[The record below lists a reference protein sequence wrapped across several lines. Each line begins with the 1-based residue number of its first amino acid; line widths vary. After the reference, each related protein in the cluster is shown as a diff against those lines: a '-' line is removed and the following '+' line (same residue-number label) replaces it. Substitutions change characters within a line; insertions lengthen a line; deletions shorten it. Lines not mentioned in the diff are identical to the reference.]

1 MLNKLRNFSKGK
13 LATILVAII
22 IIPFVFWGMGS
33 VFSGGNTNSV
43 AKINNFNISTKDFV
57 DHINKSNINTDI
69 IKENIENNIL
79 EELLTELISNSLIDI
94 EIKDLNILISD
105 KILVERIKKSKIFHD
120 EKKQFSRLKYEK
132 YLLEN
137 NISATNFEMRLRK
150 KDLKNKLFKY
160 ISGGI
165 KSPYFITNKTY
176 KDETKQIELSYLDL
190 NNVYKKKDEF
200 SNIEVET
207 FIKENEEKLKEELI
221 DFSYVK
227 ITPQNL
233 VQGTEFNENF
243 FSKIDELENQ
253 ILNGSNIIEISSSF
267 GLKVKQIKGF
277 VDKNNE
283 ELIFNE
289 IYQKRNLEKIQ
300 ILDKNDYY
308 LLYEIDNI
316 KKILPEK
323 NNFEFIES
331 VKYQLFEQNKYDYNK
346 DLLLKIQNKNFVNYD
361 FVKLVDNNNLI
372 KKITINSIKENNFF
386 TSDSIKLLYS
396 LAENNF
402 LLIGDKDN
410 NIYIAKIENV
420 TTNDLSDKNDLSSYN
435 KLASNKIRNNL
446 YSSYDLLMNV
456 KYKINI
462 NQNTLERL
470 KNHFR

>member
-137 NISATNFEMRLRK
+137 NISATSFEFRLRK

-207 FIKENEEKLKEELI
+207 FIKENEEKLKE
-221 DFSYVK
+221 
-227 ITPQNL
+227 
-233 VQGTEFNENF
+233 
-243 FSKIDELENQ
+243 
-253 ILNGSNIIEISSSF
+253 
-267 GLKVKQIKGF
+267 
-277 VDKNNE
+277 NNVV
-283 ELIFNE
+283 
-289 IYQKRNLEKIQ
+289 EKHVF
-300 ILDKNDYY
+300 D
-308 LLYEIDNI
+308 
-316 KKILPEK
+316 
-323 NNFEFIES
+323 
-331 VKYQLFEQNKYDYNK
+331 KYQ
-346 DLLLKIQNKNFVNYD
+346 DLLLV
-361 FVKLVDNNNLI
+361 L
-372 KKITINSIKENNFF
+372 FF
-386 TSDSIKLLYS
+386 
-396 LAENNF
+396 EF
-402 LLIGDKDN
+402 
-410 NIYIAKIENV
+410 
-420 TTNDLSDKNDLSSYN
+420 
-435 KLASNKIRNNL
+435 
-446 YSSYDLLMNV
+446 
-456 KYKINI
+456 
-462 NQNTLERL
+462 QQ
-470 KNHFR
+470 